1 MSSTDPPALNEHHSR
16 SSDERSRTTAMG
28 VISHQ
33 PPVPP
38 RSSNGA
44 TTTRPSAT
52 SARRG
57 PLLAVCGLCGGAGAS
72 TLAYLTALAAARRDD
87 RAVLLADTGGPTAG
101 ISHYAGVHAPRS
113 LTEAAGHVHAGLPT
127 RELIATTADGLRV
140 LATSPTLTQTCSRD
154 GVELLLEHARER
166 YTLTVIDCGTLAREA
181 DQIALAS
188 ATHVAWVLPATA
200 GAASRGRQLLDAI
213 APHPSGR
220 EILVA
225 RHELGDRRRALRE
238 LRDLAR
244 RRRVLLILLPSVP
257 ELATGNADGALETA
271 QVPLQAILGALGR

>member
-28 VISHQ
+28 VISRQ
-33 PPVPP
+33 PPVSPG
-38 RSSNGA
+38 SSGA
-44 TTTRPSAT
+44 RTMLSSPS
-52 SARRG
+52 SVRRG

-87 RAVLLADTGGPTAG
+87 RAVLVADTGGPTAG

-200 GAASRGRQLLDAI
+200 GAAIRGRQLLDAI

-244 RRRVLLILLPSVP
+244 RRRALLILLPSVP

>member
-1 MSSTDPPALNEHHSR
+1 MSSTDPPAQNEHHSR
-16 SSDERSRTTAMG
+16 TSHERSRATAMS
-28 VISHQ
+28 VISRQ

-38 RSSNGA
+38 GSSNGA
-44 TTTRPSAT
+44 TTMLSSPA

-72 TLAYLTALAAARRDD
+72 TLAYLTALAAARRGDG
-87 RAVLLADTGGPTAG
+87 AVLVADTGGPTAG
-101 ISHYAGVHAPRS
+101 ISHYAGVRAPRS
-113 LTEAAGHVHAGLPT
+113 LTEAAEHVHAGLPT
-127 RELIATTADGLRV
+127 GELIATTADGLRV
-140 LATSPTLTQTCSRD
+140 LATSPTLTQTCSRE

-188 ATHVAWVLPATA
+188 ATHVVWVLPATA
-200 GAASRGRQLLDAI
+200 GAAIRGRQLLDAI
-213 APHPSGR
+213 APHQSGR

-225 RHELGDRRRALRE
+225 RHEPRDRRRALRE

-244 RRRVLLILLPSVP
+244 HRRALLILLPSVP
-257 ELATGNADGALETA
+257 ELATGNADAALETA

>member
-1 MSSTDPPALNEHHSR
+1 MS
-16 SSDERSRTTAMG
+16 
-28 VISHQ
+28 VISRQ

-38 RSSNGA
+38 GSSNGA
-44 TTTRPSAT
+44 TTMLSSPASV
-52 SARRG
+52 RRG

-72 TLAYLTALAAARRDD
+72 TLAYLTALAAARRGD
-87 RAVLLADTGGPTAG
+87 RAVLVADTGGPTAG
-101 ISHYAGVHAPRS
+101 ISHYAGVQAPRS
-113 LTEAAGHVHAGLPT
+113 LTEAAEHVHAGLPT
-127 RELIATTADGLRV
+127 GQLIARTADGLRV
-140 LATSPTLTQTCSRD
+140 LATAPTLTQTCSRE

-200 GAASRGRQLLDAI
+200 GAAIRGRQLLDAI
-213 APHPSGR
+213 APHQSGR

-225 RHELGDRRRALRE
+225 RHEPRDRRRALRE

-244 RRRVLLILLPSVP
+244 HRRALLILLPSVP
-257 ELATGNADGALETA
+257 ELATGNADAALETA

>member
-1 MSSTDPPALNEHHSR
+1 VNSTDPPAPNEHHSPGGH
-16 SSDERSRTTAMG
+16 ERSRAAPMG
-28 VISHQ
+28 VISRH
-33 PPVPP
+33 PPVSPA
-38 RSSNGA
+38 SNGA
-44 TTTRPSAT
+44 TTMLSSPS
-52 SARRG
+52 SVHRG

-101 ISHYAGVHAPRS
+101 ISHYAGLRSPRS
-113 LTEAAGHVHAGLPT
+113 LTEAAEHVHAGLPT
-127 RELIATTADGLRV
+127 GELIATTADGLRV
-140 LATSPTLTQTCSRD
+140 LATAPTLTSTCARD
-154 GVELLLEHARER
+154 GVELLLGHARER

-181 DQIALAS
+181 DQIALGS
-188 ATHVAWVLPATA
+188 ATHVVWVLPVTA
-200 GAASRGRQLLDAI
+200 GAAVRGLQLLDAI

-225 RHELGDRRRALRE
+225 RHEPRDRRRALRE

-244 RRRVLLILLPSVP
+244 HRRALLILLPNVP
-257 ELATGNADGALETA
+257 ELVTDNADAALETA